1 MHDRIQAVGG
11 DLTVDPKPGH
21 GTHVI
26 GSVPLR

>member
-11 DLTVDPKPGH
+11 DLKVDPKPGH
-21 GTHVI
+21 GTRVI